1 MRKQACRGVAASLAV
16 TIIMMVGCQGEPRA
30 TSVVSTSAST
40 DSTKPPKSAKTMSDG
55 LPMIL
60 GAATGIFAP
69 KPRNNVHELTVSD
82 FAVSS
87 NEKGS
92 STALAPAIAP
102 AVQRVHRAPN
112 GKAFPAHWGAPPL
125 RQTRDL
131 RMLPGGYGRGSGT
144 LARWIQKNLDNDA
157 KNGVPSPPVLTP
169 AVVAP
174 ATPVSVPAS
183 ERAIVYGAPTQPPGQ
198 GRTFTDNA
206 MIGQINGQPVYAS
219 RLLKNIEPE
228 LIQLAQTVP
237 ATEFRA
243 KADRIVKHQLFKTLY
258 ESLMLGDAQR
268 DLAPQQIVMLDLAV
282 QQHRE
287 ELIRKHGE
295 GSIAMTNHKL
305 DLATG
310 MDLDQTLAEFRRR
323 TLISASLQHKIASKI
338 KITQKQIKRYYEM
351 HRDEYNPPTDRTVY
365 WIITHDALSAE
376 RIEKKLADGEDF
388 LDVAGD
394 ADLNEWRPDRNGL
407 FGKDITGDEP
417 FAFAP
422 LNHAIAGLSPGQHSA
437 RVAIGSKFYW
447 IYVPEMRDAT
457 SRPLNEVAGEIE
469 DKLRDQRFKVLSTQY
484 QDRLFQEGNY
494 GAIDEMAQAMLE
506 VAVSRYAIAQ

>member
-1 MRKQACRGVAASLAV
+1 MRKRACRGVAASLAA
-16 TIIMMVGCQGEPRA
+16 TIIVMVGCQGEPRA
-30 TSVVSTSAST
+30 TPVVSTSASN
-40 DSTKPPKSAKTMSDG
+40 DSTKPQKSPKAVSDG
-55 LPMIL
+55 LPLIL

-69 KPRNNVHELTVSD
+69 KPRNNVHELTASD

-87 NEKGS
+87 NEKAS
-92 STALAPAIAP
+92 SNALAPAAAAQIGPPHITDDPGAAAAAP
-102 AVQRVHRAPN
+102 LV
-112 GKAFPAHWGAPPL
+112 
-125 RQTRDL
+125 
-131 RMLPGGYGRGSGT
+131 
-144 LARWIQKNLDNDA
+144 
-157 KNGVPSPPVLTP
+157 
-169 AVVAP
+169 
-174 ATPVSVPAS
+174 TPVAVPAS
-183 ERAIVYGAPTQPPGQ
+183 ERAIVHGAPAQPLGQ

-219 RLLKNIEPE
+219 RLLKDIEPE
-228 LIQLAQTVP
+228 LIQLAQTVA

-243 KADRIVKHQLFKTLY
+243 KADRIVKRQLFKTLY

-310 MDLDQTLAEFRRR
+310 MDLDHTLAEFRRR

-338 KITQKQIKRYYEM
+338 KITQKQVKRYYER
-351 HRDEYNPPTDRTVY
+351 HRDEYNPPADRTVY

-457 SRPLNEVAGEIE
+457 SRPLNEVAGEIK
-469 DKLRDQRFKVLSTQY
+469 DKLRDQRFKALSTQY

-494 GAIDEMAQAMLE
+494 GAVDEMAQAMLE